1 MFYLFSAYLRCL
13 SRNLT
18 WRDVQ
23 NIVVE
28 TARIPNDEEDGWT
41 VNGGGYHVNH
51 RFGFGVLDCGRMVE
65 AAQGWINVQE
75 QHVCPVAHA
84 GSSV

>member
-1 MFYLFSAYLRCL
+1 MCFSG
-13 SRNLT
+13 NLT

-28 TARIPNDEEDGWT
+28 TAHIPNDEEDGWT

-51 RFGFGVLDCGRMVE
+51 RFGFGAMDCGRMVE
-65 AAQGWINVQE
+65 AAQSWTMVQD
-75 QHVCPVAHA
+75 QHVCSVSHEGSPV
-84 GSSV
+84 